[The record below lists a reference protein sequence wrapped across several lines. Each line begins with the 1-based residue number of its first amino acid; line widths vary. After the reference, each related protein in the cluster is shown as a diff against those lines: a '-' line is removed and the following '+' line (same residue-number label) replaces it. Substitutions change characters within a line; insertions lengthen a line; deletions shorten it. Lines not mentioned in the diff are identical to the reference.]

1 MLVEKGY
8 FLLNLCRIASLWHQD
23 KYLVNPSTNK
33 YETIEDLVQDIYI
46 MLANMRYI
54 LEIKYIFQSES

>member
-1 MLVEKGY
+1 M
-8 FLLNLCRIASLWHQD
+8 ASLWHQD

>member
-8 FLLNLCRIASLWHQD
+8 FLLNLCRMASLWHQD

>member
-23 KYLVNPSTNK
+23 KYLFNPSTNK